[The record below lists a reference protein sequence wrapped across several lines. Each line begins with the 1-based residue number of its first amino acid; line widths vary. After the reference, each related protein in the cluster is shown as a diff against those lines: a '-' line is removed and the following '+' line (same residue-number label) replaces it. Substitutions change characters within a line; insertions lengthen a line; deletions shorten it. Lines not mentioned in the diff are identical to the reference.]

1 MKRELRLLLPCP
13 QDFLIFFLTFV
24 RESTTLN
31 EGARKM
37 ADVKQAARWLASGK
51 KVRRSIWSNPEY
63 LLVIDGMEKSSVICV
78 EGNEFEPCAA
88 FNVSDLIAT
97 DWEKIS

>member
-1 MKRELRLLLPCP
+1 MCAAECQANALERTAADEAGRSKE
-13 QDFLIFFLTFV
+13 
-24 RESTTLN
+24 
-31 EGARKM
+31 M